1 MGAEDRHDMGVHP
14 SSLSPFLTDT
24 AAPGKIEPG
33 QDSSR
38 IREGLLFNSSDLRKG
53 KLKLLQPANG
63 NGRPSAR

>member
-53 KLKLLQPANG
+53 N
-63 NGRPSAR
+63 